1 VGDAA
6 VMNGAVPWI
15 RLQSAL
21 GAGAALSEI
30 IEYFGSAKALF
41 DAGET
46 EWRMSPVLVPRQI
59 EKLCESTEAQANEV
73 LATCKM
79 NGWQVVPYDDPHYPE
94 RLRSIFN
101 PPAVLYVDGELPD
114 IDNSI
119 VIGIVGTRRASDY
132 AVKAADVMSRGIAER
147 GAIVA
152 SGGALGVDTAAHNGA
167 MLAGGKTI
175 AVLGCGL
182 GTKYLMEN
190 KPLRDAVVKN
200 GALITEF
207 QPFTPASKYTFPI
220 RNRIISGISLGV
232 LVVEASVKSG
242 SLITANY
249 ALEQGK
255 DVFALPCSILD
266 PAFAGTNKLID
277 DGAIVATKPLDL
289 LYPYAEEYGVK
300 IDEVKSVGK
309 IMRETGD
316 KSANVYGKARDI
328 SFDNLQAGRKK
339 REARQKAAAE
349 LSGKTKAVFNALGEE
364 YQSADEISRA
374 AGLSI
379 GEALT
384 ALTALEIAGLAAS
397 AGGKRYRL
405 A

>member
-1 VGDAA
+1 
-6 VMNGAVPWI
+6 MNGAVPWI

-207 QPFTPASKYTFPI
+207 KPFTPASKYTFPI

>member
-1 VGDAA
+1 
-6 VMNGAVPWI
+6 MNGAVPWI

-249 ALEQGK
+249 ALEQGR
-255 DVFALPCSILD
+255 DVFALPCSIID

-316 KSANVYGKARDI
+316 KSANVYGKTRDI

-349 LSGKTKAVFNALGEE
+349 LSGKTKSVFNALGEE

>member
-1 VGDAA
+1 
-6 VMNGAVPWI
+6 MNGAVPWI

-152 SGGALGVDTAAHNGA
+152 SGGALGVDTAAHNGT

-232 LVVEASVKSG
+232 LVVEASIKSG

-249 ALEQGK
+249 ALEQGR

>member
-1 VGDAA
+1 M
-6 VMNGAVPWI
+6 MNGAVPWI

-79 NGWQVVPYDDPHYPE
+79 NGWQVVPYDDLHYPE

-249 ALEQGK
+249 ALEQGR

-300 IDEVKSVGK
+300 IDEVKSVDK

-328 SFDNLQAGRKK
+328 SFDNLHAGRKK

>member
-1 VGDAA
+1 
-6 VMNGAVPWI
+6 MNGAVPWI

-249 ALEQGK
+249 ALEQGR

-300 IDEVKSVGK
+300 IDEVKSVDK

-328 SFDNLQAGRKK
+328 SFDNLHAGRKK

>member
-1 VGDAA
+1 
-6 VMNGAVPWI
+6 MNGAVPWI

-200 GALITEF
+200 GALITEL

>member
-1 VGDAA
+1 
-6 VMNGAVPWI
+6 MNGAVPWI

-46 EWRMSPVLVPRQI
+46 EWRMSPVLVPRQV

-249 ALEQGK
+249 ALEQGR

>member
-1 VGDAA
+1 
-6 VMNGAVPWI
+6 MNGAVPWI

-152 SGGALGVDTAAHNGA
+152 SGGALGVDTAAHNDA

>member
-1 VGDAA
+1 M
-6 VMNGAVPWI
+6 MNGAVPWI

-79 NGWQVVPYDDPHYPE
+79 NGWQVVPYDDLHYPE

-207 QPFTPASKYTFPI
+207 QPFTPASKYTFTI

-249 ALEQGK
+249 ALEQGR

-300 IDEVKSVGK
+300 IDEVKSVDK

-328 SFDNLQAGRKK
+328 SFDNLHAGRKK

>member
-1 VGDAA
+1 MNSA
-6 VMNGAVPWI
+6 VSWI

-21 GAGAALSEI
+21 GAGAAINEI
-30 IEYFGSAKALF
+30 IEYFGSANALF
-41 DAGET
+41 EAGET
-46 EWRMSPVLVPRQI
+46 EWRMSPVFVPRQI
-59 EKLCESTEAQANEV
+59 EKLCESTEKQALEV

-79 NGWQVVPYDDPHYPE
+79 NGWLVVPYDDPRYPE
-94 RLRSIFN
+94 RLRDIYN

-114 IDNSI
+114 IDNSV

-132 AVKAADVMSRGIAER
+132 AVKAADVMSRGIAEH

-167 MLAGGKTI
+167 MLSGGKTV

-190 KPLRDAVVKN
+190 KPLRDAVVNN

-242 SLITANY
+242 SLITANC
-249 ALEQGK
+249 ALEQGR

-289 LYPYAEEYGVK
+289 LYPYAEEYGIK
-300 IDEVKSVGK
+300 IDGAKSVGK
-309 IMRETGD
+309 IMRETAL
-316 KSANVYGKARDI
+316 KSANAYGMVHDI
-328 SFDNLQAGRKK
+328 SFENLQTGKKK
-339 REARQKAAAE
+339 RAARQKAAAE
-349 LSGKTKAVFNALGEE
+349 LSGNTRFVFNALTEE

>member
-1 VGDAA
+1 M
-6 VMNGAVPWI
+6 MNGAVPWI

-46 EWRMSPVLVPRQI
+46 EWRMSPVLVPRQV

-152 SGGALGVDTAAHNGA
+152 SGGALGVDTAAQNGA

-249 ALEQGK
+249 ALEQGR

-328 SFDNLQAGRKK
+328 SFDNLQAGRKR

>member
-1 VGDAA
+1 
-6 VMNGAVPWI
+6 MNGAVPWI

-207 QPFTPASKYTFPI
+207 HPFTPASKYTFPI

>member
-1 VGDAA
+1 M
-6 VMNGAVPWI
+6 MNGAVSWI

-249 ALEQGK
+249 ALEQGR

>member
-1 VGDAA
+1 
-6 VMNGAVPWI
+6 MNGAVPWI

-249 ALEQGK
+249 ALEQGR

-328 SFDNLQAGRKK
+328 SFDNIQEGRKK

>member
-1 VGDAA
+1 
-6 VMNGAVPWI
+6 MNGAVSWI

-249 ALEQGK
+249 ALEQGR

-379 GEALT
+379 GEALA

>member
-1 VGDAA
+1 
-6 VMNGAVPWI
+6 MNGAVPWI

-249 ALEQGK
+249 ALEQGR

-309 IMRETGD
+309 IMRETAN
-316 KSANVYGKARDI
+316 KNANVYGKARDI
-328 SFDNLQAGRKK
+328 SFDNPQAGRKR

-364 YQSADEISRA
+364 YQSADEISCA

>member
-1 VGDAA
+1 
-6 VMNGAVPWI
+6 MNGAVPWI

-249 ALEQGK
+249 AIEQGR

-328 SFDNLQAGRKK
+328 SFDNIQAGRKK

>member
-1 VGDAA
+1 
-6 VMNGAVPWI
+6 MNGAVSWI

-21 GAGAALSEI
+21 GAGAAINEI
-30 IEYFGSAKALF
+30 IEYFGSANALF
-41 DAGET
+41 EAGET
-46 EWRMSPVLVPRQI
+46 EWRMSPVFVPHQI
-59 EKLCESTEAQANEV
+59 EKLCESTEKQALEV

-79 NGWQVVPYDDPHYPE
+79 NGWQVVPYDDPRYPE
-94 RLRSIFN
+94 RLRDIYN

-114 IDNSI
+114 IDNSV

-132 AVKAADVMSRGIAER
+132 AVKAADVMSRGIAEH

-167 MLAGGKTI
+167 MLSGGKTI

-242 SLITANY
+242 SLITANC
-249 ALEQGK
+249 ALEQGR

-289 LYPYAEEYGVK
+289 LYPYAEEYGIK
-300 IDEVKSVGK
+300 IDGVKSVGK
-309 IMRETGD
+309 IMRETAF
-316 KSANVYGKARDI
+316 KSANAYGMAYDI
-328 SFDNLQAGRKK
+328 SFENLQTGRKK
-339 REARQKAAAE
+339 REARQKAVAE
-349 LSGKTKAVFNALGEE
+349 LSGNTRLVFNALTEE

>member
-1 VGDAA
+1 
-6 VMNGAVPWI
+6 MNGAVPWI

-101 PPAVLYVDGELPD
+101 PPVVLYVDGELPD

-249 ALEQGK
+249 ALEQGR

>member
-1 VGDAA
+1 
-6 VMNGAVPWI
+6 MNGAVPWI

-384 ALTALEIAGLAAS
+384 ALTALEIAGLAVS

>member
-1 VGDAA
+1 
-6 VMNGAVPWI
+6 MNGAVPWI

-79 NGWQVVPYDDPHYPE
+79 SGWQVVPYDDPHYPE

>member
-1 VGDAA
+1 
-6 VMNGAVPWI
+6 MNGAVPWI

-249 ALEQGK
+249 ALEQGR

-328 SFDNLQAGRKK
+328 SFNNLQAGRKK

>member
-1 VGDAA
+1 M
-6 VMNGAVPWI
+6 MNGAVPWI

-59 EKLCESTEAQANEV
+59 EKLCESTEVQANEV

-249 ALEQGK
+249 ALEQGR

-300 IDEVKSVGK
+300 IDEVKSVGI

-316 KSANVYGKARDI
+316 KSANVYGKTRDI

>member
-1 VGDAA
+1 
-6 VMNGAVPWI
+6 MNGAVPWI

-249 ALEQGK
+249 ALEQGR

>member
-1 VGDAA
+1 
-6 VMNGAVPWI
+6 MNGAVSWI

-59 EKLCESTEAQANEV
+59 EKLCESTEDQANEV

-249 ALEQGK
+249 ALEQGR

>member
-1 VGDAA
+1 M
-6 VMNGAVPWI
+6 MNGAVPWI

-232 LVVEASVKSG
+232 LVVEASIKSG

-249 ALEQGK
+249 ALEQGR

>member
-1 VGDAA
+1 
-6 VMNGAVPWI
+6 MNGAVPWI

-21 GAGAALSEI
+21 GAGASLSEI

>member
-1 VGDAA
+1 
-6 VMNGAVPWI
+6 MNGAVPWI

-397 AGGKRYRL
+397 AGGKDTALPEYLRL
-405 A
+405 I

>member
-1 VGDAA
+1 
-6 VMNGAVPWI
+6 MNGAVPWI

-101 PPAVLYVDGELPD
+101 PPAVLYVDGKLPD

>member
-1 VGDAA
+1 
-6 VMNGAVPWI
+6 MNGAVPWI

-249 ALEQGK
+249 ALEQGR

-397 AGGKRYRL
+397 AGRKKIPPCL
-405 A
+405 NICA

>member
-1 VGDAA
+1 
-6 VMNGAVPWI
+6 MNGSVSWI

-59 EKLCESTEAQANEV
+59 EKLCESTEAQAKEV

-249 ALEQGK
+249 ALEQGR

>member
-1 VGDAA
+1 
-6 VMNGAVPWI
+6 MNGAVPWI

-249 ALEQGK
+249 ALEQGR

-374 AGLSI
+374 SGLSI